1 MVIRDLQPF
10 QQCQAFAL
18 LSTFHGK
25 VNENAIKQNEKLQ
38 NAEKWYLQ
46 PASWDFYSRR
56 SNRRGAFYKKGV
68 LNSFEKF
75 TGKQPCWSLFL
86 LKMQF

>member
-38 NAEKWYLQ
+38 NAEK
-46 PASWDFYSRR
+46 
-56 SNRRGAFYKKGV
+56 
-68 LNSFEKF
+68 
-75 TGKQPCWSLFL
+75 
-86 LKMQF
+86 